1 MHVTYWIYKI
11 TWGESPSLLSSP
23 IQNVCLLFQNFS
35 YMDHVPLLSSLFL
48 NIQTS
53 ELATSS
59 NGFSIPMS
67 FHLFLYYCVNDF
79 SLQSHLRKPSLLSL
93 LSSNTR
99 HSAPCPGPPVFW
111 EFPIESQLLVTVMCK
126 RMQCAMACAEQ
137 FPFTVPFNSGIT
149 PLGRLLSL
157 PFAKEE
163 TEKECG
169 TPRSAE
175 LIVEEFTFQPL
186 SDCHKPAPPLCYGTF
201 LRTGTHVIFI
211 SLSFPLAQCVS
222 HLRFLPNVTL
232 LRCQLRKIPKLGQNP
247 SGPHLW
253 SPGCGR
259 CTC

>member
-1 MHVTYWIYKI
+1 
-11 TWGESPSLLSSP
+11 
-23 IQNVCLLFQNFS
+23 
-35 YMDHVPLLSSLFL
+35 
-48 NIQTS
+48 
-53 ELATSS
+53 
-59 NGFSIPMS
+59 MS

-163 TEKECG
+163 TEKEWG
-169 TPRSAE
+169 TLRSAE
-175 LIVEEFTFQPL
+175 LNSWGVHISTSIRL
-186 SDCHKPAPPLCYGTF
+186 SQASTP
-201 LRTGTHVIFI
+201 
-211 SLSFPLAQCVS
+211 
-222 HLRFLPNVTL
+222 TL
-232 LRCQLRKIPKLGQNP
+232 LWHLPKDRNSCYIYLLVLSSSTVCVTP
-247 SGPHLW
+247 
-253 SPGCGR
+253 
-259 CTC
+259 